1 MFCIKKEK
9 KREKI
14 KREKKERKK
23 LRGGS
28 GGVGLTNENEK
39 HDIGKYW
46 QISLSTNLSISKSQ
60 NVQKIVTGLV
70 ENRNVGY
77 ISNYNQQQKAMDDV
91 EL

>member
-1 MFCIKKEK
+1 M
-9 KREKI
+9 
-14 KREKKERKK
+14 
-23 LRGGS
+23 
-28 GGVGLTNENEK
+28 TNENEK
-39 HDIGKYW
+39 HDIGKYL

-70 ENRNVGY
+70 ENSNVGY